1 MYSLVWWS
9 STAARSGCASGLGG
23 RLSWYENAFC
33 PDRQELTQLGRDR
46 LTLAL
51 ALGLPL
57 ILLLLFGFA
66 VSLDVNKINF
76 AIQDL
81 DRTPQVAVYATFER
95 TSSSWLLLDQN
106 QRASTARSGQNCS
119 RSDRTP
125 EFSRDLSRRGR
136 EAQVQILVDGTDAN
150 TNIRGYAKAT
160 QCLCGESR
168 LRQ

>member
-1 MYSLVWWS
+1 MVRPKRILAQTVK
-9 STAARSGCASGLGG
+9 
-23 RLSWYENAFC
+23 
-33 PDRQELTQLGRDR
+33 ELTQLGRDR

-51 ALGLPL
+51 VGLPL

-81 DRTPQVAVYATFER
+81 DRTPTSREYIATFER
-95 TSSSWLLLDQN
+95 TNQFKLVATGPEVNVPRLLAQ
-106 QRASTARSGQNCS
+106 GNCS

-150 TNIRGYAKAT
+150 TANIVGAMPR
-160 QCLCGESR
+160 R
-168 LRQ
+168 LPMPLWRISAQAVIRPP

>member
-1 MYSLVWWS
+1 
-9 STAARSGCASGLGG
+9 
-23 RLSWYENAFC
+23 LSWY
-33 PDRQELTQLGRDR
+33 DRILAQTVKELTQLGRDR

-81 DRTPQVAVYATFER
+81 DRTPQVASILPPGAPVQVGCYWTR
-95 TSSSWLLLDQN
+95 INVPRCSL
-106 QRASTARSGQNCS
+106 RAECS

-150 TNIRGYAKAT
+150 TNIVGAMPR
-160 QCLCGESR
+160 R
-168 LRQ
+168 LPMPLWRISAQAVIRPP

>member
-1 MYSLVWWS
+1 VWYDQTHS
-9 STAARSGCASGLGG
+9 
-23 RLSWYENAFC
+23 C
-33 PDRQELTQLGRDR
+33 PDRQRTTQLGRDR

-57 ILLLLFGFA
+57 ILLLLLFGFA

-81 DRTPQVAVYATFER
+81 DRTLQVASILPPAHQPVQVGCYWTR
-95 TSSSWLLLDQN
+95 S
-106 QRASTARSGQNCS
+106 QRASTARSGNCS

-136 EAQVQILVDGTDAN
+136 EAQVQILVDGTCHYCPGLCQAT
-150 TNIRGYAKAT
+150 TNAFVRISAQAVIRPP
-160 QCLCGESR
+160 
-168 LRQ
+168 